1 MGRGNSPFWY
11 EYGQSGRRSVVIG
24 NTTYLV
30 QQMLQRGGHPLELAP
45 LQRAS
50 AEHRVRGLLC
60 DFRPQ
65 RLLRFK
71 RRAAELDEQT

>member
-1 MGRGNSPFWY
+1 MH
-11 EYGQSGRRSVVIG
+11 
-24 NTTYLV
+24 
-30 QQMLQRGGHPLELAP
+30 QRGGHPLELAP